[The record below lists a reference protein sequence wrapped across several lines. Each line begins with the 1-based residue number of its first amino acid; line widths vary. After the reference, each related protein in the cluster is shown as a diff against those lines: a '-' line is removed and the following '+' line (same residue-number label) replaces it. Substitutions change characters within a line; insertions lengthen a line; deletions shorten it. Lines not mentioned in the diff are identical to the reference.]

1 MSNEP
6 IDLNDTPNEQNNN
19 TNETLS
25 TTPSTTPSSDDK
37 NIATVTHLGGTV
49 FSFVPGLLVW
59 ILKKDDSPYLA
70 DQAKEAL
77 NFQITMLIAQFIAG
91 ILVWV
96 LIGFVLIPI
105 VWIFNVVLCIIAAIA
120 SSKGETYRYPFCLRL
135 IN

>member
-1 MSNEP
+1 M
-6 IDLNDTPNEQNNN
+6 
-19 TNETLS
+19 TNETTEVS
-25 TTPSTTPSSDDK
+25 TIANTTPNNNPSSDDK
-37 NIATVTHLGGTV
+37 NIATITHLGGTV

-96 LIGFVLIPI
+96 LIGFFLIPL
-105 VWIFNVVLCIIAAIA
+105 VWLLNVVFCIIAAI
-120 SSKGETYRYPFCLRL
+120 STSKGATYRYPFCLRF

>member
-1 MSNEP
+1 M
-6 IDLNDTPNEQNNN
+6 
-19 TNETLS
+19 TNETTEVS
-25 TTPSTTPSSDDK
+25 NSPNATPNNTPSSDDK
-37 NIATVTHLGGTV
+37 NIATITHLGGTV

-59 ILKKDDSPYLA
+59 VLKKDDSAYLA

-96 LIGFVLIPI
+96 LIGFFLIPLI
-105 VWIFNVVLCIIAAIA
+105 WLLNVVFCIIAAIS